1 MPETYQL
8 DPWAYKPCVW
18 QGGRNDLYS
27 VLCLPLMFDNSLTV
41 KRNDTHVLAEF
52 LVFDI
57 LVEMLIGLGLPVKM
71 VQDH

>member
-1 MPETYQL
+1 
-8 DPWAYKPCVW
+8 
-18 QGGRNDLYS
+18 
-27 VLCLPLMFDNSLTV
+27 MFDNSLTV